1 MFKLREY
8 QEECVDKIVNMKE
21 GSKKIACLATG
32 AGKTIIMSE
41 VCKRVSGRVLIIV
54 MSKELKEQTVDK
66 LKMVC
71 GNKVDVGCIQGSQR
85 EYNHRIVVA
94 MRQTLTSAS
103 FPVKELLKFGRF
115 DYILIDEGHV
125 AVSQAK
131 KIIEYFANDS
141 TKIACMTATPYNE
154 QMKEVYN
161 GFIYR
166 RELIDMIKDGYL
178 IDPVGCS
185 VKTNISLDNVRTY
198 QGDFMTTELSS
209 TVDTDMRNQI
219 IYKAYIDKCQD
230 RNKTIIFATDVKHS
244 KSIAKYFNDRGIS
257 AKSIDGS
264 LKAKERKQIL
274 DDFHSG
280 KIKVLINVMILTIGF
295 DCPSVDCII
304 FARPTQSKALYIQM
318 IGRGL
323 RLSPETDKK
332 DCLIIDV
339 VDICNKHN
347 LMNCKT
353 IFDMNSGESMLQAKN
368 KKIVYRSEKKKI
380 MEEDVE
386 HGVSS
391 IDAMMNKIESATDMI
406 MGNIGYAE
414 TNLFDTNNKDCNY
427 NNENSLQDK
436 DKKEN
441 IKDGKIK
448 DKNSEVKK
456 ADKKSSLMTLADII
470 KKIFNLK

>member
-1 MFKLREY
+1 MFKLRDY
-8 QEECVDKIVNMKE
+8 QETCVNKIVNMKE
-21 GSKKIACLATG
+21 GERKIACLPTG
-32 AGKTIIMSE
+32 AGKTIVMSE
-41 VCKRVSGRVLIIV
+41 VCKRVIGRLLIVV

-71 GNKVDVGCIQGSQR
+71 REKVDVGCIQGSQR

-94 MRQTLTSAS
+94 MRQTLTSNS
-103 FPVKELLKFGRF
+103 FSVEELLKFDKF
-115 DYILIDEGHV
+115 QYILIDEGHI
-125 AVSQAK
+125 AVNQAK
-131 KIIEYFANDS
+131 KIIEYFSNDS
-141 TKIACMTATPYNE
+141 TKVVCMTATPYNE
-154 QMKEVYN
+154 QMKEVYD

-166 RELIDMIKDGYL
+166 RELIDMIQDGYL
-178 IDPVGCS
+178 IDPICYS
-185 VKTNISLDNVRTY
+185 VKSNISLDYVKTY
-198 QGDFMTTELSS
+198 QNDFMTTELSN
-209 TVDTDMRNQI
+209 TVNTDMRNQL
-219 IYKAYIDKCQD
+219 IYKTYIDKCQD

-244 KSIAKYFNDRGIS
+244 KSIAEYFNNRGII

-264 LKAKERKQIL
+264 LTTKEREQIL
-274 DDFHSG
+274 KDFHEG
-280 KIKVLINVMILTIGF
+280 RIKVLINVMILTIGF
-295 DCPSVDCII
+295 DEPSVDCII

-318 IGRGL
+318 VGRGL
-323 RLSPETDKK
+323 RLSPETGKK

-391 IDAMMNKIESATDMI
+391 IDAMMNKIESAADMI
-406 MGNIGYAE
+406 MGNIDYAE
-414 TNLFDTNNKDCNY
+414 TDLFDIKNKNCNY
-427 NNENSLQDK
+427 NNKNSLQDK

-441 IKDGKIK
+441 KKNKEIK
-448 DKNSEVKK
+448 DKNSEVRKV
-456 ADKKSSLMTLADII
+456 AKKSSLMTLADII